1 MEDEMA
7 NLFQPIIPS
16 HLALPRAD
24 AGKRDAVF
32 PLHRVV
38 LFLIAVLLYAHPD
51 SARSAT
57 GGCSEP
63 TSAVPAGTEAPEQ
76 QGLKVFIDP
85 VTGELISEP
94 AAIQPAQAPAKV
106 ADQPELPVEVRP
118 DGTLVLDLTANPVNE
133 LRVEKVDGKLIECH
147 HEVSAQPGENNAG
160 QHESGTD
167 PAGPDRHD
175 ER

>member
-1 MEDEMA
+1 MA
-7 NLFQPIIPS
+7 PLVQRLFPS
-16 HLALPRAD
+16 THARAPLAASALAI
-24 AGKRDAVF
+24 
-32 PLHRVV
+32 L
-38 LFLIAVLLYAHPD
+38 LFLLPD
-51 SARSAT
+51 TARPDT
-57 GGCSEP
+57 GGCSEQP
-63 TSAVPAGTEAPEQ
+63 SPVAAGTDSTEQ
-76 QGLKVFIDP
+76 RGLKVFIDP

-94 AAIQPAQAPAKV
+94 AATQPAPAPAKV